1 MYNIDT
7 NKIKAKI
14 YEKGYSIKEVANILN
29 IHEQT
34 LSNWLNY
41 RNLDNITKFIQLLYL
56 LELNPK
62 DIKKNRGL
70 IIPYFF

>member
-7 NKIKAKI
+7 KIIKAKI
-14 YEKGYSIKEVANILN
+14 YEKGYNIKEISSIIG

-41 RNLDNITKFIQLLYL
+41 RNLDNITKFLQLLYL

-62 DIKKNRGL
+62 DIKE
-70 IIPYFF
+70 IED

>member
-7 NKIKAKI
+7 KIIKAKI
-14 YEKGYSIKEVANILN
+14 YEKGYNIKEISSIIGV
-29 IHEQT
+29 HEQT

-62 DIKKNRGL
+62 DIKK
-70 IIPYFF
+70 IED

>member
-14 YEKGYSIKEVANILN
+14 YEKGYNMKEVANILN

-34 LSNWLNY
+34 LSNWINEK
-41 RNLDNITKFIQLLYL
+41 NLENIKKFLELLYFL
-56 LELNPK
+56 DL
-62 DIKKNRGL
+62 DIKEIKK
-70 IIPYFF
+70 

>member
-7 NKIKAKI
+7 KIIKAKI
-14 YEKGYSIKEVANILN
+14 YEKGYNIKEISSIIG

-41 RNLDNITKFIQLLYL
+41 RNIDNINKFINLLYL

-62 DIKKNRGL
+62 DIKK
-70 IIPYFF
+70 IED

>member
-7 NKIKAKI
+7 KIIKAKI
-14 YEKGYSIKEVANILN
+14 YEKGYNIKEISSIIG

-41 RNLDNITKFIQLLYL
+41 RNLDNITKFLQLLYL

-62 DIKKNRGL
+62 DIKK
-70 IIPYFF
+70 IED

>member
-7 NKIKAKI
+7 KIIKAKI
-14 YEKGYSIKEVANILN
+14 YEKGYNIKEISSVIG

-41 RNLDNITKFIQLLYL
+41 RNIDNINKFINLLYL

-62 DIKKNRGL
+62 DIKK
-70 IIPYFF
+70 IED

>member
-14 YEKGYSIKEVANILN
+14 YENGYSIKEVANILN

-62 DIKKNRGL
+62 DIKK
-70 IIPYFF
+70 IED